1 MEIKHST
8 LVDQSMVK
16 RLSALAHDHRLA
28 IFRALVRAGA
38 NGLSAGAIS
47 EKLDLP
53 PSSLSFHIANLR
65 NAGLVSD
72 ERVGRSIIYRAD
84 FAAMA
89 GLVAY
94 LNENCC
100 ADDPSG
106 ACT

>member
-1 MEIKHST
+1 METTEPK
-8 LVDQSMVK
+8 LVDEEMVK

-28 IFRALVRAGA
+28 IFRVLVRAGTT
-38 NGLSAGAIS
+38 GLSAGSIS

-53 PSSLSFHIANLR
+53 PSSLSFHISNLR

-72 ERVGRSIIYRAD
+72 ERVGRYIVYRAD
-84 FAAMA
+84 FTAMA

-100 ADDPSG
+100 ADDPLGSC
-106 ACT
+106 A

>member
-1 MEIKHST
+1 MESKST
-8 LVDQSMVK
+8 NLVDDAMVK

-28 IFRALVRAGA
+28 IFRVLVRAGA
-38 NGLSAGAIS
+38 SGLPAGDIAD
-47 EKLDLP
+47 KLDLP

-72 ERVGRSIIYRAD
+72 ERAGRSIIYRAD

-100 ADDPSG
+100 ADDRFG
-106 ACT
+106 ACI

>member
-1 MEIKHST
+1 MEMTESN
-8 LVDQSMVK
+8 LVDGAMVK

-38 NGLSAGAIS
+38 SGLSAGS
-47 EKLDLP
+47 LSDRLDLP

-65 NAGLVSD
+65 HAGLVTD
-72 ERVGRSIIYRAD
+72 ERVGRSIIYRAN

-89 GLVAY
+89 ALVAY

-100 ADDPSG
+100 ADDPLGS
-106 ACT
+106 CS